1 MSYKIE
7 IQSSIEN
14 GIFSTDEIYSFS
26 ETPYEQQF
34 ESYYDFCR
42 SNLNIVSEKYSI
54 QPNIFVYYNSFS
66 VNAKAGVKNDHF
78 VIAVNSGLIVWSI
91 QNFLM
96 NENYDQYIK
105 ESFPYLL
112 EFYDN
117 TLDVL
122 SFQLS
127 TQFTYYHELG
137 HLIQFS
143 KVDNNELLLNERI
156 DFEGEFN
163 LTSHWLEINADTFAS
178 ISLAS
183 HIQQYLFKQIGD
195 ELNIHNAT
203 NSLIIFGTSLLGYI
217 MSFSTTTEKIYFFER
232 SHPHPII
239 RLINILMTVIHYLNQ
254 SPKFAKID
262 ITFNFKHIFD
272 SVFKLYSELENQQIV
287 NTKISENLSQA
298 LVQIPEIIAY
308 NKAIKEHQTVYNDA
322 IVEWNK
328 NIT

>member
-96 NENYDQYIK
+96 NENYNQYIK

-117 TLDVL
+117 TVDVL

-163 LTSHWLEINADTFAS
+163 LTLHWLEINADTFAS

-183 HIQQYLFKQIGD
+183 HIQQYLFKQVGN

-217 MSFSTTTEKIYFFER
+217 ISFSTTTEKIYFFER

-254 SPKFAKID
+254 SPKFAEID

-272 SVFKLYSELENQQIV
+272 NVFKLYSELENQQIV
-287 NTKISENLSQA
+287 NTKISENLNQA